1 MPSKIELVS
10 GIATGILAVC
20 TPLILNV
27 SYRDFIAFI
36 LIAIVVAGASFLHVV
51 HKKVAAFVILL
62 LAGGIV
68 SVIGIVGLAIV
79 AVYTVSTWSVI
90 LIYLPGWTAFIAVV
104 AAMVTQLRRRTPNP

>member
-1 MPSKIELVS
+1 M
-10 GIATGILAVC
+10 
-20 TPLILNV
+20 ILNL

-90 LIYLPGWTAFIAVV
+90 LIYLPGWTAFIAVI
-104 AAMVTQLRRRTPNP
+104 AAMVTQLRRRTPKS